1 MLPLK
6 TILYLILLSSAVLG
20 SVVYTPLIGIFG
32 YVATYNINPV
42 GHWWGS
48 VLVDWGV
55 RYSLFL
61 AIATGLG
68 IVFHRS
74 KIKFQRLFA
83 SQEILLIIFLSLIWL
98 SILLGFGFNQA
109 ESNAIKMA
117 KVTIIL
123 LMASHLITSLR
134 RYEMMIWILIIAGF
148 YLGVEAFTA
157 PSWMFLGGRLDSGIG
172 GSDFGE
178 GNFLGAHFAMLLP
191 FMGVMF
197 FKGGWKSKVICLLP
211 GVFVTNSIILCRSRG
226 IFLAILVG
234 IISAIIFSIRRQRL
248 KIFLGISIAMG
259 GAIFLTDPGF
269 WRRMEHID
277 ARVAQTDASTWRRL
291 LAWEVA
297 LQMVSDHPLGIGE
310 GNFKTYIG
318 RYKPEMAG
326 RDTHNTFLRC
336 LAELGF
342 QGAIVL
348 CLLIGNA
355 FYMLFK
361 IKKNAGDLPDKQEF
375 LWHIYGL
382 KIALIIY
389 VVAGMFITHT
399 YIEEFYWLL
408 MFPVLL
414 KRAVENE
421 LNQNRQLLQG
431 IYGRPKSTLHRK
443 EPMLVKRGKR
453 TH

>member
-1 MLPLK
+1 MPPLK
-6 TILYLILLSSAVLG
+6 TILYLFLLSSAVLG
-20 SVVYTPLIGIFG
+20 SIVYTPLLGILG

-48 VLVDWGV
+48 ALVDWGI

-74 KIKFQRLFA
+74 KIKFNRLFE
-83 SQEILLIIFLSLIWL
+83 SQEILLIIFLGLIWL
-98 SILLGFGFNQA
+98 SIPLGFGFNEA

-123 LMASHLITSLR
+123 LMASHLITNLK
-134 RYEMMIWILIIAGF
+134 RYETMIWTLIIAGL
-148 YLGVEAFTA
+148 YLGVEAFSA
-157 PSWMFLGGRLDSGIG
+157 PAWMFRGGRLNVGVG

-191 FMGVMF
+191 FLGVMF
-197 FKGGWKSKVICLLP
+197 LKGGWKSKVICLLP

-248 KIFLGISIAMG
+248 KIFLGISIAIG

-277 ARVAQTDASTWRRL
+277 ADASQIDASTRGRL
-291 LAWEVA
+291 LAWEAA
-297 LQMVSDHPLGIGE
+297 LSMAWDYPLGVGE
-310 GNFKTYIG
+310 GNFKTFIG
-318 RYKPEMAG
+318 QYNPEMLG

-336 LAELGF
+336 LAELGV
-342 QGAIVL
+342 QGAFVL
-348 CLLIGNA
+348 FLLIGNA

-361 IKKNAGDLPDKQEF
+361 LKKDSKHLPKKREF

-389 VVAGMFITHT
+389 IVAGVFITHT

-421 LNQNRQLLQG
+421 LKQNRQVLQG
-431 IYGRPKSTLHRK
+431 IYVRK
-443 EPMLVKRGKR
+443 KINIA
-453 TH
+453 